1 MASSMPK
8 QLGELLQE
16 QQEPL
21 ILELYLFE
29 KGHLRNNFNSET
41 NFHCCFGNPS
51 SFLKRSASW
60 GGLSKRRKAIPSC
73 SKIVKLLCLTRLY
86 PLLMCFII

>member
-16 QQEPL
+16 QQEPF

-29 KGHLRNNFNSET
+29 KGYLRNNFNSET

-60 GGLSKRRKAIPSC
+60 GGLSREE
-73 SKIVKLLCLTRLY
+73 KL
-86 PLLMCFII
+86 F